1 MKYWILTLSLPQ
13 KGKVV
18 KFTRRKPEDGNLR
31 NAESL
36 DEVYNYIRM
45 LDADEYPSA
54 FVRIGD
60 YKLEFSMASLK
71 VGAVDASVKITR
83 ETRNE

>member
-1 MKYWILTLSLPQ
+1 M
-13 KGKVV
+13 V

-31 NAESL
+31 SAESL

-45 LDADEYPSA
+45 LDADGYPPA

-60 YKLEFSMASLK
+60 YKLEFSRASQK
-71 VGAVDASVKITR
+71 VGEVDANVKITR
-83 ETRNE
+83 RTRNE